1 MAFDF
6 LQGYDDD
13 SGELLFLNQASNVAE
28 LTKRLQNCIFL
39 NQVYSLYLT

>member
-13 SGELLFLNQASNVAE
+13 SDELLFLNQASNVTE
-28 LTKRLQNCIFL
+28 LTKRLSELHFFL
-39 NQVYSLYLT
+39 KVYS